1 MCPRFVFLLVTRV
14 AAWLRLSRREEAW
27 KEADGT
33 ITLVTG
39 ANRGLG
45 FETARLGEYAGHYN
59 RHRPPPVPP
68 AAPDQETR
76 TAAPLNLPVRRRKVL
91 CGVISEYYQAA

>member
-1 MCPRFVFLLVTRV
+1 MCPRFVFLPVTRV

-59 RHRPPPVPP
+59 RHWPPQSRQQRPTRKPGPPL
-68 AAPDQETR
+68 R
-76 TAAPLNLPVRRRKVL
+76 
-91 CGVISEYYQAA
+91 